1 MVQLFIVRHVHL
13 AAAAGHP
20 REGEIRLLDRA
31 HVQLDGLGG
40 PGESKSRANVQT
52 VNLTTSPGANQTDM
66 TTRPTIVG
74 ECVVAA
80 LCASGPIP

>member
-1 MVQLFIVRHVHL
+1 MYVTRKYLSLVHVHL

-66 TTRPTIVG
+66 TTRPQTF
-74 ECVVAA
+74 A
-80 LCASGPIP
+80 